1 VNCLVGTDTYSKYR
15 MSCSQIQP
23 SAYRETLMGNPHDL
37 PSWDPVTHDL
47 KPRDLFHNEEGTAK
61 STWPWDLR
69 VLTFTTWPETAD

>member
-1 VNCLVGTDTYSKYR
+1 
-15 MSCSQIQP
+15 
-23 SAYRETLMGNPHDL
+23 MGNPHDL